1 MTRLVSEPTPANLIS
16 TMSPGVTDTNL
27 FGEPA
32 MDTPVLTGGSLKQ
45 SATTSQA

>member
-27 FGEPA
+27 FDEPL
-32 MDTPVLTGGSLKQ
+32 MI
-45 SATTSQA
+45 TSPPERDPLGP